1 MAGDLSLSLS
11 AVFVDLIWGGTAS
24 KRKKKK
30 KRKEKRGQPC
40 VGGRSTAANWPP
52 TEIGQLFFSCYD
64 FYKNCPILALSFS

>member
-1 MAGDLSLSLS
+1 
-11 AVFVDLIWGGTAS
+11 VDLIWGGTAS
-24 KRKKKK
+24 KRKKKKK